1 MNGGPATDNRT
12 RSQERE
18 HPQPL
23 RIDMNRVVSSAV
35 VCLRTWIRRNGI
47 FTVGLIIPLA
57 IVYAP
62 ALKAHI
68 ERSMDPL
75 IFNDDAR
82 TLIFTFFKYHERGL
96 FPHDYF
102 ATYFCAC
109 LPVGYRALYRIGA
122 SLWDP
127 AAISK
132 VLPYILLV
140 VTVVAVAAAAR
151 RLAGYFGAFL
161 AAALVLSSSIFLA
174 IMVGGLPRAFAF

>member
-1 MNGGPATDNRT
+1 
-12 RSQERE
+12 
-18 HPQPL
+18 
-23 RIDMNRVVSSAV
+23 
-35 VCLRTWIRRNGI
+35 
-47 FTVGLIIPLA
+47 
-57 IVYAP
+57 
-62 ALKAHI
+62 
-68 ERSMDPL
+68 
-75 IFNDDAR
+75 
-82 TLIFTFFKYHERGL
+82 
-96 FPHDYF
+96 

-174 IMVGGLPRAFAF
+174 IMVGGLPRAFALILLPELLGSRAYGRFLGPRDVTEYPEIGPEGRYGTVDRPPFKTFPEAALEQARILFWPVGKPWSKKVQEWAKVRAYPGANANGDVIL